1 MHDRARL
8 GASWKIFCGACTDA
22 VEHAGI
28 DGEAP
33 LLSCGDPRTCLRI
46 SIAEAGPGASEPGVR
61 ARAEATAAPAPV
73 AHTAARRQLGSSSSP
88 STCSPAVLASS
99 WRLMASSSPWSR
111 ARSARAERRRRHAA
125 WAREG
130 PYVCRVWEC
139 TTAGECTR
147 EFAYEWLL
155 KCVFDLVR

>member
-8 GASWKIFCGACTDA
+8 GASCKIFCGACTDA

-33 LLSCGDPRTCLRI
+33 LLSCGDPRTCLRV

-73 AHTAARRQLGSSSSP
+73 AHNGSTKAAGQQLF
-88 STCSPAVLASS
+88 AEYMFASGAGE
-99 WRLMASSSPWSR
+99 LMAADGEFVAMEPSKE
-111 ARSARAERRRRHAA
+111 RS
-125 WAREG
+125 
-130 PYVCRVWEC
+130 C
-139 TTAGECTR
+139 
-147 EFAYEWLL
+147 
-155 KCVFDLVR
+155 